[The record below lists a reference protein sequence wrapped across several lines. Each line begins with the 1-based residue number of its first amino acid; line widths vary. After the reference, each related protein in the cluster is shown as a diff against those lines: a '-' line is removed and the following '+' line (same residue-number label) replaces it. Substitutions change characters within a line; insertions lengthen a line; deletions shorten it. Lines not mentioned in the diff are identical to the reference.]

1 MASKSL
7 QLLLMIGSTLAAPA
21 PQPLVDALQS
31 VQVTSSAGQRSGF
44 QLSFAVSKNSII
56 STALLPSGLLDPP
69 ARVVLTGILGGFPS
83 VLMDG
88 VITRHELSPSETPG
102 ASTLTVTGEDLTLLM
117 DLRHEHMCFPAMPLN
132 VRVMAIVAKY
142 ALYGIIPAA
151 VPPVVFSVPN
161 PLDTIPVQ
169 SGTDLDYI
177 QALAKEAG
185 YAFFLIP
192 GPVPGASVAYW
203 GPEARAGIVQPALTV
218 NSGAATSVESLSFSF
233 DGLSRTQYTITITE
247 PNTKIGI
254 PIPIPDISLLRPPL
268 AARSAVALREEPLPD
283 ISGRSP
289 VDVALRGLSKTTQ
302 SADAVTGQ
310 GKLDVLRY
318 GHVLQ
323 PRSLVGVRGTGL
335 AYDGLYYVKSVT
347 HDIKRGQYK
356 QSFTLTRDG
365 FVPLTPMVIP

>member
-7 QLLLMIGSTLAAPA
+7 QLMLMIGSVLAAPA

-31 VQVTSSAGQRSGF
+31 AQITSSAGQRSGF

-56 STALLPSGLLDPP
+56 STVLLPSGALDPP
-69 ARVVLTGILGGFPS
+69 ARVVLTGFLGGLPT

-88 VITRHELSPSETPG
+88 IITRHELSPSETPG
-102 ASTLTVTGEDLTLLM
+102 ASTLTVTGEDLTALM
-117 DLRHEHMCFPAMPLN
+117 DMSHVHMCYPALPLN
-132 VRVMAIVAKY
+132 LRVMAIVAKY
-142 ALYGIIPAA
+142 AMYGMIPAA

-177 QALAKEAG
+177 QALATEAG
-185 YAFFLIP
+185 YSFFLIP
-192 GPVPGASVAYW
+192 GPAPGVSVAYW
-203 GPEARAGIVQPALTV
+203 GPEARAGLVQPALTV
-218 NSGAATSVESLSFSF
+218 NSGAATNVESLSFSF
-233 DGLSRTQYTITITE
+233 DGLSRTQYTITVTE

-254 PIPIPDISLLRPPL
+254 PIPVPDISLLRPPL
-268 AARSAVALREEPLPD
+268 AARPAVTLREEPLPD
-283 ISGRSP
+283 ISGRNP

-302 SADAVTGQ
+302 AADAVTGQ

-323 PRSLVGVRGTGL
+323 PRSLVGVRGAGL

-365 FVPLTPMVIP
+365 FVPLTPAVIP

>member
-1 MASKSL
+1 MSKSL
-7 QLLLMIGSTLAAPA
+7 QLLLMIGSVIAVPA

-31 VQVTSSAGQRSGF
+31 AQITASAGQRSGF

-56 STALLPSGLLDPP
+56 ATALLPLGVLDPP
-69 ARVVLTGILGGFPS
+69 TRVVLTGLLGGMPT

-88 VITRHELSPSETPG
+88 IITHHEWSPSETPG
-102 ASTLTVTGEDLTLLM
+102 ASTLTVTGEDLTALM
-117 DLRHEHMCFPAMPLN
+117 DLSHEHMCFPAMPMNL
-132 VRVMAIVAKY
+132 RVMAIVAKY
-142 ALYGIIPAA
+142 ALYGMIPVA

-185 YAFFLIP
+185 YSFFLIP
-192 GPVPGASVAYW
+192 GPAPGASIAYW
-203 GPEARAGIVQPALTV
+203 GPEARAGLLQPALTV
-218 NSGAATSVESLSFSF
+218 NSGAATNVESLSFSF

-254 PIPIPDISLLRPPL
+254 PVPIPDVSLLRPPL
-268 AARSAVALREEPLPD
+268 AARPAVALRQEPLPD
-283 ISGRSP
+283 LSGRSV

-302 SADAVTGQ
+302 ASDAVTGQ

-323 PRSLVGVRGTGL
+323 PRSLVGVRGAGL
-335 AYDGLYYVKSVT
+335 AYDGMYYVKSVT

-356 QSFTLTRDG
+356 QNFTLTRDG
-365 FVPLTPMVIP
+365 FVPQTPVVLP